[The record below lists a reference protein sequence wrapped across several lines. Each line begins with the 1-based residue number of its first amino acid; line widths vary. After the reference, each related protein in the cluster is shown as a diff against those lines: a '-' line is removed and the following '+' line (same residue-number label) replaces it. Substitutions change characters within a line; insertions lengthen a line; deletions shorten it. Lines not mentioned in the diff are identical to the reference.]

1 MLCAISEL
9 LPKNASHPFHII
21 SRTSAGAL
29 NAALLA
35 CHDHRLWTGVGL
47 PEHAWKK
54 INSNQVYTPQSGK
67 LIGKVSVMLL
77 ASMRTRVT
85 DVPISL
91 LDNSPLLDLLQ
102 HMLKLDKIQRNID
115 SGLLD
120 VLSVTTSAYNTG
132 ESVSLY

>member
-1 MLCAISEL
+1 
-9 LPKNASHPFHII
+9 
-21 SRTSAGAL
+21 
-29 NAALLA
+29 
-35 CHDHRLWTGVGL
+35 
-47 PEHAWKK
+47 
-54 INSNQVYTPQSGK
+54 
-67 LIGKVSVMLL
+67 MLL

-115 SGLLD
+115 SGLLG